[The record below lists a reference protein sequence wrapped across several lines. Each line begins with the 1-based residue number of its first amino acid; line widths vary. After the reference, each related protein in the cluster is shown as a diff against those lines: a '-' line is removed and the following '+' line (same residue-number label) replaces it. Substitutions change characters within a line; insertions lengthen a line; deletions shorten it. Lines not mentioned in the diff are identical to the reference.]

1 LLLVLFIIGYN
12 IIIYKV
18 LDKGNFKEIR
28 LRIEVKES
36 KDSNLGNKNIIEKF
50 LYIKELVELFISI
63 LGIDLY
69 RVIL

>member
-1 LLLVLFIIGYN
+1 
-12 IIIYKV
+12 
-18 LDKGNFKEIR
+18 

-36 KDSNLGNKNIIEKF
+36 KDSNLENKNIVGKP
-50 LYIKELVELFISI
+50 LYIKELVELSISI